1 MQKKPLYFI
10 LLCLCWSL
18 QLQKLNAS
26 ALQEN
31 DTIKAV
37 NFEQAEKHSITFLK
51 NLIKCKVGEPFD
63 QASLDEDV
71 QTLINLPS
79 ITNAIVE
86 LDSLQNGYELTF
98 ILEEALT
105 FFPLVNFGGVK
116 DNVWFSL
123 GFKEINLKGRQQQI
137 AAQYQNI
144 DSRSGYEVFTSAPN
158 IKGSKWGVDFNAKR
172 YASIEPFYFPD
183 EDEVFYQY
191 TNYSVGSNALYDFSN
206 DHRASLGVTYFTEN
220 YNKDER
226 HQGQITAGPE
236 TNRERKGLVKFSDL
250 ISHLDY
256 HFYFVEGLENDLK
269 IQSVYSFKDKDV
281 FNILIND
288 TKYFKRVGKKGNFAT
303 RLRLGL
309 STNSESPFSPF
320 VLDNNINI
328 RGVGNRVDRG
338 TAAVILNTEYRQ
350 TVFDKGKFASQLVGF
365 TDAGSWRN
373 PGGTLNDI
381 TSSENIQH
389 FAGLGT
395 RLIYK
400 KAFNTSLRIDYSWN
414 LKGPS
419 QQEGF
424 VIGFG
429 QYF

>member
-1 MQKKPLYFI
+1 MK
-10 LLCLCWSL
+10 
-18 QLQKLNAS
+18 
-26 ALQEN
+26 
-31 DTIKAV
+31 
-37 NFEQAEKHSITFLK
+37 
-51 NLIKCKVGEPFD
+51 
-63 QASLDEDV
+63 
-71 QTLINLPS
+71 
-79 ITNAIVE
+79 
-86 LDSLQNGYELTF
+86 
-98 ILEEALT
+98 
-105 FFPLVNFGGVK
+105 
-116 DNVWFSL
+116 
-123 GFKEINLKGRQQQI
+123 
-137 AAQYQNI
+137 
-144 DSRSGYEVFTSAPN
+144 
-158 IKGSKWGVDFNAKR
+158 
-172 YASIEPFYFPD
+172 
-183 EDEVFYQY
+183 
-191 TNYSVGSNALYDFSN
+191 
-206 DHRASLGVTYFTEN
+206 
-220 YNKDER
+220 
-226 HQGQITAGPE
+226 
-236 TNRERKGLVKFSDL
+236 
-250 ISHLDY
+250 
-256 HFYFVEGLENDLK
+256 
-269 IQSVYSFKDKDV
+269 VYSFKDKDV